1 MSIPIID
8 QLIEAKEKRGI
19 STAELSRRSGVP
31 YHKIRRA
38 FNEGKSLRYSDT
50 VALAEQ
56 LEIAI
61 K

>member
-1 MSIPIID
+1 MEIPIID

-50 VALAEQ
+50 VAIAAA
-56 LEIAI
+56 LEVII

>member
-1 MSIPIID
+1 MEIPIIN

-38 FNEGKSLRYSDT
+38 FNEGKSLRYCDT
-50 VALAEQ
+50 VAIAAA
-56 LEIAI
+56 LEVTI

>member
-1 MSIPIID
+1 MAIPIID
-8 QLIEAKEKRGI
+8 QLLEAKEKRGI

-50 VALAEQ
+50 VALAEE
-56 LEIAI
+56 LEVAI

>member
-1 MSIPIID
+1 MTIPIID
-8 QLIEAKEKRGI
+8 QLLEAKEKRGI

-50 VALAEQ
+50 VALAEE
-56 LEIAI
+56 LEVAI

>member
-8 QLIEAKEKRGI
+8 QLIEAKENRGI
-19 STAELSRRSGVP
+19 STAELSRRTGVP

-50 VALAEQ
+50 VAIAEELQ
-56 LEIAI
+56 VVI

>member
-38 FNEGKSLRYSDT
+38 FNEGKSLHYSDT